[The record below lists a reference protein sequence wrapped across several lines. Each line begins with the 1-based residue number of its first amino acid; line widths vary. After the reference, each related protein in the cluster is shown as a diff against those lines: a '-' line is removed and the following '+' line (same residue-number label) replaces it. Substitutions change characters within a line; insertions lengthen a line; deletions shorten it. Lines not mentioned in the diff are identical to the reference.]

1 MGKRPSS
8 GLTEYTSSISFDVG
22 LFLCVRGESMS
33 AYTAVVVYDACS
45 ITDGSIYETT
55 LVALGA
61 IAGMAIGMAIMIAI
75 TRAIDKLG
83 G

>member
-1 MGKRPSS
+1 
-8 GLTEYTSSISFDVG
+8 
-22 LFLCVRGESMS
+22 MS

-45 ITDGSIYETT
+45 ITDGIIYETT

>member
-8 GLTEYTSSISFDVG
+8 GLTEYTSSISYDVE

-45 ITDGSIYETT
+45 ITDGSIY
-55 LVALGA
+55 
-61 IAGMAIGMAIMIAI
+61 
-75 TRAIDKLG
+75 DNSSSPG
-83 G
+83 GQ